1 MQNVDIWHLSFSDAS
16 ASSDSSEVSLETL
29 SLEEQVKAKAFLKEE
44 DREKYIVSHLFL
56 RRVLSHYFPSISP
69 KEWCFAKNRYG
80 KPYLHA
86 KHGITFHFNL
96 SHSKSHLYIICS
108 EQYVCGIDVEESKN
122 IPLTES
128 MASLLFSEEELAVYH
143 SLSSKKKERMFYL
156 YWTLKEA
163 HLKALGSG
171 LMELALSAL
180 NFEPFIDVDLDENG
194 FKSKD
199 HQYWSYCL
207 GEGVFLSF
215 CLLDSEEMIH
225 PEYFLTLYRKKS
237 DGTSHTD
244 LSV

>member
-1 MQNVDIWHLSFSDAS
+1 MQNIEIWHLALSDAS
-16 ASSDSSEVSLETL
+16 VLYDASKMGLETL
-29 SLEEQVKAKAFLKEE
+29 SLQEQVKAKAFVKEE
-44 DREKYIVSHLFL
+44 DREKYIASHLFL
-56 RRVLSHYFPSISP
+56 RKVLSHYFPNISP
-69 KEWCFAKNRYG
+69 KEWCFGVNRYG
-80 KPYLHA
+80 RPHIHT

-96 SHSKSHLYIICS
+96 SHSQNHLYLICS

-122 IPLTES
+122 ISLTEG
-128 MASLLFSEEELAVYH
+128 MADLVFAEEELAVYH

-171 LMELALSAL
+171 LMELALSTL
-180 NFEPFIDVDLDENG
+180 NFEPFVDLDLDENA

-199 HQYWSYCL
+199 HQYGSYCL

-225 PEYFLTLYRKKS
+225 PKYFLTL
-237 DGTSHTD
+237 
-244 LSV
+244 